1 MPRGKNPKSI
11 EALRTHGHRFNS
23 ETGKAAKKKSDAAK
37 LKKKEA
43 VLTFSET
50 AKKLLTQ
57 DKKEAIM
64 QACEAYARKGSLPHL
79 EMLIRLLH
87 EEDGFNRDDRVEYV
101 YPEGDEE
108 LNG

>member
-1 MPRGKNPKSI
+1 MPRGQNPNSI
-11 EALRTHGHRFNS
+11 EALLKHQRRFDH

-37 LKKKEA
+37 IKKKEA

-50 AKKLLTQ
+50 ARKILTQ
-57 DKKEAIM
+57 EKKEAIM
-64 QACEAYARKGSLPHL
+64 EACEAYARKGSLPHL
-79 EMLIRLLH
+79 EMLIKLLG
-87 EEDGFNRDDRVEYV
+87 EDESVNRDDRVEYV